1 MRTRRITSARLPST
15 AAVVMP
21 AMAALAVFNSRA
33 VLASN
38 LNINGALKMDDYSY
52 SDLNLNSASP
62 NNRDFL
68 ETNAQLGIAIDGV
81 SLKQLEEP
89 KLDNTTMDA
98 VLKLHAIGVTNS
110 GIETGSTASGVL
122 GSQPFKQ
129 ISENYPAVDYS
140 PFVENAYVDIKDPYG
155 VPLKMTIGRQSFKLG
170 SGMILDDDGAGF
182 DGARVQATLPWWE
195 IKTQAFAFVTHDA
208 HYAVPDNLGLYGFGA
223 DLPVQKKK
231 GDLQLNE
238 LVEKDNPAAPVPV
251 EGCINPGPSC
261 ATTKSFKSFT
271 DLEYDIDWGHLS
283 FNGEAALER
292 GEGSG
297 VAPTPAHITYQG
309 DAEMLDFKWT
319 QPLYH
324 LKEPG
329 IARIIISRGSGD
341 RGGSGGI
348 DGAFFPSHGHQF
360 NGLARDG
367 YGNFFGATPYSAFG
381 GNYSSGTTSGLAAGT
396 SGIDTVGVGIT
407 PPAWHGLVLDAGYYL
422 FQADQVLSGSRT
434 LGTEWDA
441 DIHYDIRQHLTLE
454 ASMGLFKAGTA
465 SETTGSGSANVYSF
479 LAVGRF

>member
-1 MRTRRITSARLPST
+1 MRTSRSVPARLF
-15 AAVVMP
+15 ALLAFVP
-21 AMAALAVFNSRA
+21 APALAA
-33 VLASN
+33 N

-68 ETNAQLGIAIDGV
+68 ETNAQLGVAIDGV
-81 SLKQLEEP
+81 SLKQLGEP

-110 GIETGSTASGVL
+110 GLETGSTASGVL

-129 ISENYPAVDYS
+129 ISQNYPAVDYS

-155 VPLKMTIGRQSFKLG
+155 VPLKMAIGRQSFKLG
-170 SGMILDDDGAGF
+170 SGMLLDDDGAGF

-231 GDLQLNE
+231 GNLQINE
-238 LVEKDNPAAPVPV
+238 LVEKDNPTAPVPV
-251 EGCINPGPSC
+251 EGCIDPGPSC
-261 ATTKSFKSFT
+261 LTTKSFKSFS
-271 DLEYDIDWGHLS
+271 DLEYNIDWGHLS

-309 DAEMLDFKWT
+309 DAEVLNFKWT

-324 LKEPG
+324 LKKPG
-329 IARIIISRGSGD
+329 IARIIIARGSGD
-341 RGGSGGI
+341 RGGSSGI

-360 NGLARDG
+360 DGMARDG

-381 GNYSSGTTSGLAAGT
+381 GNYATTGSSANASGLAPGA

-407 PPAWHGLVLDAGYYL
+407 PPAWHGIVLDAGYYL
-422 FQADQVLSGSRT
+422 FQADRVLSGSKT

-441 DIHYDIRQHLTLE
+441 DLHYDIRQHLTLE

-465 SETTGSGSANVYSF
+465 SQTTGSGSANVYSF